1 MLGTR
6 GWMHSFGSMAPIMII
21 QNPDRQC
28 RESEQISSSV
38 ALAILDPKVRLGIQN
53 SNSSGPID
61 SE

>member
-1 MLGTR
+1 
-6 GWMHSFGSMAPIMII
+6 MHSFGSMAPIMII